1 MFPHQ
6 AMKLP
11 ARLISGM
18 LALTLAI
25 LAGCTGKTED
35 ISIINAWIAE
45 APPTSKVMVGY
56 LTLVNNTSRDLT
68 IVKARSQSF
77 SSIEFHE
84 TIHEDGMARMVRHES
99 LPIPAGEELILTRG
113 GRHLMLFNPVSAFR
127 AGDRISITLVRQ
139 DGIEITIQPEV
150 RKAEF

>member
-1 MFPHQ
+1 
-6 AMKLP
+6 MKIS
-11 ARLISGM
+11 ARLTSGL

-35 ISIINAWIAE
+35 ISVTNAWIAE

-56 LTLVNNTSRDLT
+56 LTLVNNMSRDVA
-68 IVKARSQSF
+68 IVKAYSQSF

-99 LPIPAGEELILTRG
+99 LPIPAGEELILIRG
-113 GRHLMLFNPVSAFR
+113 GRHLMLFNPVSAFS
-127 AGDRISITLVRQ
+127 AGDRISITLVRE
-139 DGIEITIQPEV
+139 DGTEITIQPEV